1 MKAVVQRVASA
12 EVQASG
18 ETVAA
23 IGHGLLA
30 LVGIQ
35 ASDTPQECAW
45 LVKKLLN
52 LRVFDDE
59 EGKLNR
65 SVMDV
70 DGELLLVSNFTVC
83 GDARRGRRPEFT
95 DAAGYQEGK
104 ALFETLVAEARQ
116 AHSRTQA
123 GAYGSHTRVSLVN
136 DGPVTLV
143 LASP

>member
-35 ASDTPQECAW
+35 TSDTQQECAW
-45 LVKKLLN
+45 LAKKLLN
-52 LRVFDDE
+52 LRIFDDQ
-59 EGKLNR
+59 EGKLNQ

-70 DGELLLVSNFTVC
+70 GGELLLVSNFTVC

-116 AHSRTQA
+116 LYSRTQA
-123 GAYGSHTRVSLVN
+123 GAYGSHMRVSLVN